1 MGSQRVGHSLVT
13 KQKQRKF
20 SSRDICPHTEEKYN
34 VEGIMQ
40 QEFSQLFLQ
49 MSPYQAI
56 MLIINSTTN
65 VSTVTTR
72 ISCHRY
78 LSYKD
83 IFLVPF
89 KKKKKIIIPLTQQS
103 QNCSLESSREKAKL
117 LLPL

>member
-1 MGSQRVGHSLVT
+1 
-13 KQKQRKF
+13 
-20 SSRDICPHTEEKYN
+20 
-34 VEGIMQ
+34 MQ

-72 ISCHRY
+72 ISYHRY

-89 KKKKKIIIPLTQQS
+89 KKQKKNNSSNSAVSTLLIRIIQRES
-103 QNCSLESSREKAKL
+103 KSFCSLFDN
-117 LLPL
+117 

>member
-1 MGSQRVGHSLVT
+1 
-13 KQKQRKF
+13 
-20 SSRDICPHTEEKYN
+20 
-34 VEGIMQ
+34 MQ

-72 ISCHRY
+72 ISYHRY

-89 KKKKKIIIPLTQQS
+89 KKQKKIIPLTQQS
-103 QNCSLESSREKAKL
+103 QHCSLESSREKAKASAPSL
-117 LLPL
+117 TIKYKYPGSNIKKKKRL